1 MSAAN
6 HFRER
11 SEPVARSIMGII
23 AKQSIQGTIVTYLGV
38 AVGFV
43 TTFFVLTRF
52 LSAEEIGLARVLVDA
67 ATLFIGLAQL
77 GTSSSIIRFYPHFKH
92 SVESCRMVPNSLEL
106 SSVEK
111 TTLNNSTQPLHNP
124 TQSSDHG
131 FFFWTLIVPLVGF
144 ALFTAIYCAC
154 HEPLSH
160 WFGEKSPLFIEYY
173 YMVLPMA
180 FFMLYQTVFETNAN
194 VRMHIVVPRA
204 VRELIT
210 RIGLLVVY
218 LLYAFECLNING
230 FVIALCA
237 VYAVAMLC
245 NMVYLFSLG
254 EVSLLPD
261 MDFLRQNPSL
271 VRQYILYTGF
281 LLVSA
286 VASVLAP
293 TLSSFFITAE
303 MGLSYTGIFAIAT
316 YIAVMVSI
324 PYRSVVAIASPQLA
338 TAIKENNQQ
347 ETAHLMQQ
355 VSSTLLLIGGM
366 ILCAIWLNIDLIFHI
381 LPNGETYAAARQV
394 VLMLGTSQLFIAVCS
409 FASSALNYS
418 HYYAFSLLFSFILTT
433 LSILLNNLLIPH
445 FGMEGAAVSNL
456 ISYAVYFVL
465 IVLTVRLTLKTST
478 FTLQH
483 LKILLLIVVILNLNF
498 LWLEYLPIHNIWL
511 SSMIRTIVLMGGA
524 CLVAWRKNL
533 SPEINQQVH
542 SLGERLKV
550 KG

>member
-1 MSAAN
+1 
-6 HFRER
+6 
-11 SEPVARSIMGII
+11 MGII

-77 GTSSSIIRFYPHFKH
+77 GTSSSIIRFYPHFKAKGEEH
-92 SVESCRMVPNSLEL
+92 P
-106 SSVEK
+106 K
-111 TTLNNSTQPLHNP
+111 TPRAFSGTPLRREARGGD
-124 TQSSDHG
+124 TDHG

-254 EVSLLPD
+254 EVSLRPD

-324 PYRSVVAIASPQLA
+324 PYRSMTAIASPQLA
-338 TAIKENNQQ
+338 TAIKENNQP

-418 HYYAFSLLFSFILTT
+418 RYYAFSLLFSFILTT

-498 LWLEYLPIHNIWL
+498 LWLEYLPIQNIWL
-511 SSMIRTIVLMGGA
+511 SSIIRTIVLMGGA

-533 SPEINQQVH
+533 TPEINQQVR

>member
-1 MSAAN
+1 
-6 HFRER
+6 
-11 SEPVARSIMGII
+11 MGII

-52 LSAEEIGLARVLVDA
+52 LSAEEIGLSRVLIDA

-77 GTSSSIIRFYPHFKH
+77 GTSSSIIRFYPHFKAK
-92 SVESCRMVPNSLEL
+92 SERLE
-106 SSVEK
+106 VK
-111 TTLNNSTQPLHNP
+111 GDIT
-124 TQSSDHG
+124 DHG

-144 ALFTAIYCAC
+144 AIFTCIYCSC

-160 WFGEKSPLFIEYY
+160 WFGEKSPLFVEYY

-180 FFMLYQTVFETNAN
+180 FFMLYQTIFETNAN

-218 LLYAFECLNING
+218 LLYAFDVLNING
-230 FVIALCA
+230 FVVALCT

-245 NMVYLFSLG
+245 NMGYLFSLG
-254 EVSLLPD
+254 EISLRPD
-261 MDFLRQNPSL
+261 WEFIRCNRSL
-271 VRQYILYTGF
+271 VRQYLLYTGF
-281 LLVSA
+281 LLISA

-303 MGLSYTGIFAIAT
+303 MGLNYTGIFAIAT

-324 PYRSVVAIASPQLA
+324 PYRSMTAIASPQLA
-338 TAIKENNQQ
+338 TAIKENNQE

-366 ILCAIWLNIDLIFHI
+366 ILCVIWLNIDLIFHI
-381 LPNGETYAAARQV
+381 LPNGETYASARQV

-409 FASSALNYS
+409 FTSSALNYS
-418 HYYAFSLLFSFILTT
+418 RFYAFSLLFSFILTAV
-433 LSILLNNLLIPH
+433 SILLNNLLIPH
-445 FGMEGAAVSNL
+445 LGMEGAAVSNL
-456 ISYAVYFVL
+456 IAYAIYFVL
-465 IVLTVRLTLKTST
+465 IVLTVRITLHAPT
-478 FTLQH
+478 FTRQH
-483 LKILLLIVVILNLNF
+483 LKILILIVLILNMNF
-498 LWLEYLPIHNIWL
+498 LWQKYLPINNIWV
-511 SSMIRTIVLMGGA
+511 SSIVRTIVLMGGG
-524 CLVAWRKNL
+524 CMVAWLKNL
-533 SPEINQQVH
+533 SPEINQQVR
-542 SLGERLKV
+542 SLGEKV
-550 KG
+550 TVRVRG

>member
-1 MSAAN
+1 
-6 HFRER
+6 
-11 SEPVARSIMGII
+11 MGII

-52 LSAEEIGLARVLVDA
+52 LSAEEIGLSRVLIDA

-77 GTSSSIIRFYPHFKH
+77 GTSSSIIRFYPHFKAK
-92 SVESCRMVPNSLEL
+92 SERLE
-106 SSVEK
+106 VK
-111 TTLNNSTQPLHNP
+111 GDIT
-124 TQSSDHG
+124 DHG

-144 ALFTAIYCAC
+144 AIFTCIYCSC

-160 WFGEKSPLFIEYY
+160 WFGEKSPLFVEYY

-180 FFMLYQTVFETNAN
+180 FFMLYQTIFETNAN

-218 LLYAFECLNING
+218 LLYAFDVLNING
-230 FVIALCA
+230 FVVALCT

-245 NMVYLFSLG
+245 NMGYLFSLG
-254 EVSLLPD
+254 EISLRPD
-261 MDFLRQNPSL
+261 WEFIRSNRSL
-271 VRQYILYTGF
+271 VRQYLLYTGF
-281 LLVSA
+281 LLISA

-303 MGLSYTGIFAIAT
+303 MGLNYTGIFAIAT

-324 PYRSVVAIASPQLA
+324 PYRSMTAIASPQLA
-338 TAIKENNQQ
+338 TAIKENNQE

-366 ILCAIWLNIDLIFHI
+366 ILCVIWLNIDLIFHI
-381 LPNGETYAAARQV
+381 LPNGETYASARQV

-409 FASSALNYS
+409 FTSSALNYS
-418 HYYAFSLLFSFILTT
+418 RFYAFSLLFSFILTAV
-433 LSILLNNLLIPH
+433 SILLNNLLIPH
-445 FGMEGAAVSNL
+445 LGMEGAAVSNL
-456 ISYAVYFVL
+456 IAYAIYFVL
-465 IVLTVRLTLKTST
+465 IVLTVRITLHAPT
-478 FTLQH
+478 FTRQH
-483 LKILLLIVVILNLNF
+483 LKILILIVLILNMNF
-498 LWLEYLPIHNIWL
+498 LWQKYLPINNIWV
-511 SSMIRTIVLMGGA
+511 SSIVRTIVLMGGG
-524 CLVAWRKNL
+524 CMVAWWKDL
-533 SPEINQQVH
+533 SPEINQQVR
-542 SLGERLKV
+542 SLGEKV
-550 KG
+550 TVRVRG